1 MGKTFMCKCVCVCV
15 CKVHN
20 KLEILICQG
29 VFNACL
35 FNLKTVHVQQ
45 D

>member
-1 MGKTFMCKCVCVCV
+1 MGETFMHKCVCVCM

-20 KLEILICQG
+20 KLEIRTCQG

-35 FNLKTVHVQQ
+35 FNLKTIQQ